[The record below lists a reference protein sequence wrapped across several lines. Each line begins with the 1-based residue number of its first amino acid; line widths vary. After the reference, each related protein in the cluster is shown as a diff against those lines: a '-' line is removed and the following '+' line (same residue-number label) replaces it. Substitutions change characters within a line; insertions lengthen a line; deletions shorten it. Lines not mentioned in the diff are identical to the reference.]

1 MRVHTRWS
9 ETIGRQRRHRRRRSL
24 NNRRPR
30 SLRGPIPV
38 VDTSA
43 VIARE
48 KEHARSAESLNCGN
62 KRRCHLS
69 PRCDS
74 AFWGIPRPIPD
85 HRDHRESREPA
96 CVSFSSSF
104 SPSLRKSADS
114 TSERAVSPIS
124 RIVSRSEGVRFLP
137 GATSVRQEEGPRGSL
152 RLEIRAGRFVPKS
165 KAHPGI
171 RSGGVI

>member
-30 SLRGPIPV
+30 SLRGPIRV

-74 AFWGIPRPIPD
+74 AFRGIPRPIPD

-104 SPSLRKSADS
+104 SPSLRKSAGS

-124 RIVSRSEGVRFLP
+124 PGSSLARKGCDSSPARPPFARKKVRVDRYDSRLGRADLSRNPKLTP
-137 GATSVRQEEGPRGSL
+137 G
-152 RLEIRAGRFVPKS
+152 
-165 KAHPGI
+165 
-171 RSGGVI
+171 